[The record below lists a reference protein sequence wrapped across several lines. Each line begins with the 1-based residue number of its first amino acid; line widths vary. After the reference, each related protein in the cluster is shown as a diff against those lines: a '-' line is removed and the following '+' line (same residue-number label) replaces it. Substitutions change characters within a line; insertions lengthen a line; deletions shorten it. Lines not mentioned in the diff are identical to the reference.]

1 MSLWAGD
8 RRDHCGFCC
17 WVSGAA
23 SAGAARVS
31 CWVIASVL
39 LSAGPG
45 ANTRI
50 SGHGACRAMD
60 GEMPSARSVS
70 SSSEIPYRTPW
81 SLIHH
86 MDSRLVA
93 SGAAPVVITRLV
105 APGDIYTWSASML
118 VADRSFL
125 TSCSNRLSDPMGM
138 GSPLPDSTRVSEA
151 RSVDPFDQFRQ
162 VTGLDAVSTSSSR
175 VVG

>member
-1 MSLWAGD
+1 MS
-8 RRDHCGFCC
+8 CC
-17 WVSGAA
+17 
-23 SAGAARVS
+23 
-31 CWVIASVL
+31 VIASVR

-45 ANTRI
+45 ANTWI
-50 SGHGACRAMD
+50 NGHGACRAMG

-118 VADRSFL
+118 VGDRSFL
-125 TSCSNRLSDPMGM
+125 TSCSNRLSAPIGI
-138 GSPLPDSTRVSEA
+138 GSPLPDSTTVSEV
-151 RSVDPFDQFRQ
+151 RSVDPFDQFRH
-162 VTGLDAVSTSSSR
+162 VTGLAAVSTSSSR